1 MLNRY
6 IKAAMNHATY
16 QQSADGQP
24 YHGEIAELPGL
35 HAQAASQ
42 DACRAELRGQ
52 LRWWLQLRLCRQLPI
67 PAIDGIP
74 LVAWMQLERSV

>member
-6 IKAAMNHATY
+6 IKAAMNQATY

-24 YHGEIAELPGL
+24 YHGAITALPSL
-35 HAQAASQ
+35 HAQAASHG
-42 DACRAELRGQ
+42 ACCVELRSK
-52 LRWWLQLRLCRQLPI
+52 LEWWLQLRLCRQLPI